1 MSKATEH
8 VRVVA
13 TDLLNRLWRQR
24 REVWDPTPRS
34 VDDIFPLDVR
44 AIAEKG
50 LGVRFE
56 EPEEIPPGEPVP
68 RASVPVQ
75 TAGFVDRR
83 ENRIVIAQR
92 FPSDWRRFTGAH
104 EIGHWILHPNFIYH
118 RDRPLK
124 GYEGLVPMRPREEC
138 EADAFAAD
146 LLMPIKYLRR
156 CYAERFHK
164 PMRASALMRVLCFGF
179 QVASVHTRTSTWTHT
194 LESG

>member
-56 EPEEIPPGEPVP
+56 EPEEIPPGEPVVGGLMLRDGTEDLW
-68 RASVPVQ
+68 RANQCRRRPTSGRRDSV
-75 TAGFVDRR
+75 TD
-83 ENRIVIAQR
+83 
-92 FPSDWRRFTGAH
+92 
-104 EIGHWILHPNFIYH
+104 
-118 RDRPLK
+118 
-124 GYEGLVPMRPREEC
+124 
-138 EADAFAAD
+138 
-146 LLMPIKYLRR
+146 
-156 CYAERFHK
+156 
-164 PMRASALMRVLCFGF
+164 
-179 QVASVHTRTSTWTHT
+179 
-194 LESG
+194 

>member
-92 FPSDWRRFTGAH
+92 FPSDWRRFTARMKSDSG
-104 EIGHWILHPNFIYH
+104 
-118 RDRPLK
+118 K
-124 GYEGLVPMRPREEC
+124 YEWPATRGQR
-138 EADAFAAD
+138 ADSAA
-146 LLMPIKYLRR
+146 LRGPSPHQR
-156 CYAERFHK
+156 G
-164 PMRASALMRVLCFGF
+164 FGI
-179 QVASVHTRTSTWTHT
+179 R
-194 LESG
+194 